1 MSNAISIVN
10 KEDHQDMFTMMCY
23 CVIPFETSCS
33 KYNLSSDVKKPNF
46 VATKKVRMP
55 TRKCCMSNCAIYLRQ
70 LLSLIL

>member
-1 MSNAISIVN
+1 MSNEISFVN
-10 KEDHQDMFTMMCY
+10 KEDHQDVFTMMRY

-55 TRKCCMSNCAIYLRQ
+55 TRSSRLENVVCQIEPF
-70 LLSLIL
+70 I

>member
-1 MSNAISIVN
+1 MSNEISIVN
-10 KEDHQDMFTMMCY
+10 KEDHQVMLTMICY

-55 TRKCCMSNCAIYLRQ
+55 TRTSQ
-70 LLSLIL
+70 LENVVCQIVPFI

>member
-1 MSNAISIVN
+1 MSNEISIVN

-55 TRKCCMSNCAIYLRQ
+55 TITSRLENVVCQIVPF
-70 LLSLIL
+70 I

>member
-10 KEDHQDMFTMMCY
+10 KEDHQDMFTMMRY

-55 TRKCCMSNCAIYLRQ
+55 TRTSRLENVVCQIVPF
-70 LLSLIL
+70 I

>member
-1 MSNAISIVN
+1 MSNEISIVN
-10 KEDHQDMFTMMCY
+10 KEDHQDMLTMICY

-55 TRKCCMSNCAIYLRQ
+55 TRFSQ
-70 LLSLIL
+70 LENVVCQIVPFI

>member
-1 MSNAISIVN
+1 MSNEISFVN
-10 KEDHQDMFTMMCY
+10 KEDHQDMFTMMRY

-55 TRKCCMSNCAIYLRQ
+55 TRTSRLENVVCQIVPF
-70 LLSLIL
+70 I

>member
-33 KYNLSSDVKKPNF
+33 KYNLSSDVKKPNL
-46 VATKKVRMP
+46 VATKKVWMP
-55 TRKCCMSNCAIYLRQ
+55 TRTSRLENVVCQIVPF
-70 LLSLIL
+70 I

>member
-1 MSNAISIVN
+1 MSNEISFVN
-10 KEDHQDMFTMMCY
+10 KEDHQDMFTMMRY

-55 TRKCCMSNCAIYLRQ
+55 TRTSRLENVVCQIVPSI
-70 LLSLIL
+70 

>member
-1 MSNAISIVN
+1 MSNEISFVN
-10 KEDHQDMFTMMCY
+10 KEDHQDMFTMMRY

-55 TRKCCMSNCAIYLRQ
+55 TRTSQ
-70 LLSLIL
+70 LENVVCQIVPFI

>member
-1 MSNAISIVN
+1 MSNEISFVN
-10 KEDHQDMFTMMCY
+10 KEDHQDMFTMMRH

-55 TRKCCMSNCAIYLRQ
+55 TRTSRLENVVCQIVPF
-70 LLSLIL
+70 I